1 MRDRGRPAVLLFCAL
16 VFVTVGTGYARL
28 PPPSEEQ
35 KAEAEA
41 ARVRAAEAARKE
53 AEALTRAQDRV
64 VAHYKRGGVPAPA
77 PAVETL
83 ACSSGNDERHARIG
97 VELIGGKVSYF
108 AFYSRAAPRSCS
120 IEVKRGSARWE
131 DHGATS
137 RVTLPGGR
145 GSFLIDGRSGSYR
158 FVFRGIDRRRYCGMS
173 GRINGTLTIVRGQ
186 DDCILDGVLDGHAG

>member
-1 MRDRGRPAVLLFCAL
+1 MRDRGRPAILLFCAL
-16 VFVTVGTGYARL
+16 AFVTVGTGYARL

-41 ARVRAAEAARKE
+41 ARVGAAEAARKE
-53 AEALTRAQDRV
+53 AEALARAQDRV
-64 VAHYKRGGVPAPA
+64 VAHYKRGGMRAAPA

-83 ACSSGNDERHARIG
+83 ACSSGNEERHARIG
-97 VELIGGKVSYF
+97 VELTSGKVSYF

-120 IEVKRGSARWE
+120 IEVKRGSTRWE

-145 GSFLIDGRSGSYR
+145 GSFLIDGKSGSYR
-158 FVFRGIDRRRYCGMS
+158 FVFRGIDRRRYCGMN
-173 GRINGTLTIVRGQ
+173 GRINGTLTLVRGH
-186 DDCILDGVLDGHAG
+186 DVCLVEGVMDGHG